1 MTKTL
6 LDYYRIP
13 IELQPPVPTADP
25 SGDAGFFQFGGDT
38 ICFGRCKSGVSAKVD
53 ASPLPDASKEIRK
66 SSEGMQL
73 PFDISE
79 VIDNLRRERYVAVL
93 DGKKKRLMSN
103 AAVREA
109 YYALRGALPTSFRH
123 SLQRMY
129 LSDWKKLKFPRWP
142 LEFAVDT
149 LHKVQLRLAMEAK
162 GVQKMPF
169 VWFWPAGAPS
179 CLILTHDV
187 EAEPGR
193 DFTPK
198 LMDMDADHGLRASF
212 QVIPEERYEVPADY
226 LQEIRQRGFEVN
238 VHDLNHDGRL
248 FKEREEFLRR
258 AKKINEYIKTFG
270 ARGFRA
276 GAMYHNADWYDAFE
290 FSYDMSIANVAHME
304 PQRGGCCTVM
314 PYFIGD
320 IVELPLTLTQDYSL
334 LHMLQMDT
342 IDLWRQEI
350 SLLKDRNGLISL
362 ISHPDYLIDHKNR
375 AIYMALLAH
384 IQEVVAREKI
394 WAPLPGEVDRWWRAR
409 SQMRLVQKGN
419 EWEIE
424 GPDKSRA
431 CVAYAVLEDGRIEYE
446 IEGVS
451 VRA

>member
-6 LDYYRIP
+6 VDYYRIP
-13 IELQPPVPTADP
+13 VELQPLPSAADP
-25 SGDAGFFQFGGDT
+25 SGNEGFFQFGEDT

-53 ASPLPDASKEIRK
+53 GSPLPDAAKDIRANG
-66 SSEGMQL
+66 SVVQL
-73 PFDISE
+73 PFDIAE
-79 VIDNLRRERYVAVL
+79 VIDNLRRERYVAAP
-93 DGKKKRLMSN
+93 DGEAKRWMNN
-103 AAVREA
+103 AAVRGA
-109 YYALRGALPTSFRH
+109 YYALRSLLPTSFRH

-129 LSDWKKLKFPRWP
+129 LSDWKKLKFPHWP
-142 LEFAVDT
+142 IEFAVDR
-149 LHKVQLRLAMEAK
+149 LHEAQLRFAMKAGGMK
-162 GVQKMPF
+162 KAPF
-169 VWFWPAGAPS
+169 IWFWPDGAPS

-187 EAEPGR
+187 ETKAGR
-193 DFTPK
+193 DFSSK

-226 LQEIRQRGFEVN
+226 LQEIRDRGFEVN

-248 FKEREEFLRR
+248 FQEREEFLRR
-258 AKKINEYIKTFG
+258 AKKINEYAKKYG

-290 FSYDMSIANVAHME
+290 FSYDMSICNVAHME

-320 IVELPLTLTQDYSL
+320 VLELPLTVTQDYSL

-350 SLLKDRNGLISL
+350 SLLKQRNGLISL
-362 ISHPDYLIDHKNR
+362 VSHPDYLIDKKSR
-375 AIYMALLAH
+375 AVYVALLSYV
-384 IQEVVAREKI
+384 QEVVSREKI

-409 SQMRLVQKGN
+409 SQMQLVRKGN
-419 EWEIE
+419 EWAIE

-431 CVAYAVLEDGRIEYE
+431 CIAYATVADGRIEYE
-446 IEGVS
+446 IEGAS
-451 VRA
+451 IRA